1 MSQQFRVSSNG
12 ERYLHEVN
20 RQLFANHSSRSV
32 FDAQLDIDVS
42 LENTLFIIVGTDSGL
57 LLSYL
62 ADQVL
67 GKGSH
72 VIFVEPD
79 EYHDFIQTN
88 GQLRCDSE
96 RYTLCPVSELRG
108 QLSEDR
114 LLQYSSRASILVLE
128 SLGCRAD
135 YPGCYFNVLKKV
147 KSTLDELLH
156 RLHARINTRIFVD
169 TQLRNS
175 SENRVP
181 AARLRGAGKNR
192 TAMILGAGPS
202 LDNDIQW
209 VLENRHQLIIFA
221 VSRLC
226 EKLDQIGLRP
236 DVVVAVD
243 PQAGL
248 TDISK
253 HGLLWQDTILV
264 SAYHVAPGLLQQ
276 WQGPTMYLG
285 DQLPWT
291 ASATN
296 RPDIYSADNVDV
308 AGSTVS
314 HSAIWLAH
322 QWGFTQI
329 LMAGVDLCYAPGGA
343 THTKGTAEA
352 RIGSLPFN
360 YAAQVATYS
369 GRVAG
374 TSMPMKHGIE
384 ELNQFGSVINEKRT
398 CLINLCADAAAVET
412 IPCIS
417 AQDIDLCEPDKPFST
432 EVEGISVAEHIEWLK
447 SEVISARRQLVRI
460 QQYCD
465 KAVNCLDGLHGR
477 KGKAPDYRF
486 KHRLDVIERKMET
499 SHPHMFLLIKHCAIL
514 QLNSIMKPS
523 GFTDMEDAD
532 LESWGRSY
540 YRIIKATA
548 KWLVSRLDLARER
561 ADMRLVENDQP
572 LDAKRLLAYWKMDG
586 TCGRV
591 MLLRNQLLNNADPDV
606 VMMINEAVNA
616 FTRDLNEID
625 TGYSRS
631 LNEQKLD
638 LSNIT
643 RTLTYLFKE
652 ENKIDLEVLVGSLA
666 ELESPY
672 PVLSRYAC
680 GLLEEI
686 SEKLDNAL
694 SCYQEVVDYLC
705 QRLGVD
711 TSLENG
717 MARLL
722 EDTLLRINHIYLVR
736 GDGQS
741 AVDTLAVLS
750 QVSPAYA
757 PRYAELLDLLG
768 RNQEAIDVLQL
779 HIEAHPGDWLVVRQL
794 ADVYAD
800 CDAAEAAAMAN
811 ELAARLQAESA
822 SAQHGAVERIWM
834 GTN

>member
-12 ERYLHEVN
+12 ERYLQEVN
-20 RQLFANHSSRSV
+20 RQLFANHPARSV

-62 ADQVL
+62 ADQL
-67 GKGSH
+67 PGKGSYI
-72 VIFVEPD
+72 IFVEAD
-79 EYHDFIQTN
+79 EYHDFIQTSC
-88 GQLRCDSE
+88 QPRWDPE

-108 QLSEDR
+108 QLSEER
-114 LLQYSSRASILVLE
+114 LLTYSSRASILVLE
-128 SLGCRAD
+128 SLGCRTD
-135 YPGCYFNVLKKV
+135 YPGCYFNVLRKV

-156 RLHARINTRIFVD
+156 RLHARINTRMFVEA
-169 TQLRNS
+169 QLRNS
-175 SENRVP
+175 TENRLP
-181 AARLRGAGKNR
+181 AARLRGAGENR

-202 LDNDIQW
+202 LDNEIQW
-209 VLENRHQLIIFA
+209 VIENRHRLVIFA

-253 HGLLWQDTILV
+253 HGLLWQDTLLV
-264 SAYHVAPGLLQQ
+264 SAYHVAPSLLQQ
-276 WQGPTMYLG
+276 WQGPCMYLG
-285 DQLPWT
+285 DPLAWSV
-291 ASATN
+291 SAIN
-296 RPDIYSADNVDV
+296 RPDSYAADNVDV

-322 QWGFTQI
+322 QWGFAKI
-329 LMAGVDLCYAPGGA
+329 LMAGVDLCYAPGGG
-343 THTKGTAEA
+343 THTQGTAEA

-360 YAAQVATYS
+360 YAAQVCTYS

-374 TSMPMKHGIE
+374 TSMPMKHSIG
-384 ELNQFGSVINEKRT
+384 ELSDFGSVINEKHT
-398 CLINLCADAAAVET
+398 CLINLCANSAAVET
-412 IPCIS
+412 IPCIGT
-417 AQDIDLCEPDKPFST
+417 QEIDLCGLDKPFST
-432 EVEGISVAEHIEWLK
+432 VVEGISVAAHIEWLK
-447 SEVISARRQLVRI
+447 SEVISARLQLVRI

-477 KGKAPDYRF
+477 KGRAPDYRF
-486 KHRLDVIERKMET
+486 KHKLDVIERKMET
-499 SHPHMFLLIKHCAIL
+499 THAQMFLLVKHCAIL

-523 GFTDMEDAD
+523 GFTDMKDAE

-540 YRIIKATA
+540 YRIIKAAA
-548 KWLVSRLDLARER
+548 KWLVSQIDSARER
-561 ADMRLVENDQP
+561 ADMRLLESAKP
-572 LDAKRLLAYWKMDG
+572 LDAKRLLAYWEKDG
-586 TCGRV
+586 TRGRV
-591 MLLRNQLLNNADPDV
+591 MLLRNQLLHSADPDT
-606 VMMINEAVNA
+606 VMMINEAANA
-616 FTRDLNEID
+616 FTRDLNEND
-625 TGYSRS
+625 TGFSRS
-631 LNEQKLD
+631 LDEQKLD

-643 RTLTYLFKE
+643 RTLTYLFNE
-652 ENKIDLEVLVGSLA
+652 ENKTDLEVLVGSLA
-666 ELESPY
+666 ELEAPY

-680 GLLEEI
+680 GLLEEL
-686 SEKLDNAL
+686 SEKMDSAL
-694 SCYQEVVDYLC
+694 CCYQEVVDYLC
-705 QRLGVD
+705 QRLNAD
-711 TSLENG
+711 ESLENG
-717 MARLL
+717 LARLL
-722 EDTLLRINHIYLVR
+722 EDTLLRINHIYLVS

-768 RNQEAIDVLQL
+768 RNQEAIDVLQH

-794 ADVYAD
+794 ADVYAG
-800 CDAAEAAAMAN
+800 CDAVEAAAMAN

-834 GTN
+834 L